1 MTFVRRASI
10 LSVSLVAGT
19 LLAAPAFAQALDSG
33 TGDAAAKNQ
42 RSTVGVGM
50 QTGSGGPGYRYGWAP
65 AGGFYGEPVYSGRS
79 VVVTPYGYMVP
90 VEPE

>member
-1 MTFVRRASI
+1 MTSVRRASI
-10 LSVSLVAGT
+10 LSASLVAGT
-19 LLAAPAFAQALDSG
+19 LLAMPAFAQALDNG

-65 AGGFYGEPVYSGRS
+65 GGGFYGEPMYTGRS

>member
-1 MTFVRRASI
+1 MSIVRRASI
-10 LSVSLVAGT
+10 LSASLVAGT
-19 LLAAPAFAQALDSG
+19 LLSVPAFAQAAGNG
-33 TGDAAAKNQ
+33 TGDAAAQNQ
-42 RSTVGVGM
+42 RSTVGIGM

-65 AGGFYGEPVYSGRS
+65 GGGYYGDPIYSGRS

>member
-10 LSVSLVAGT
+10 LSASFIAAT
-19 LLAAPAFAQALDSG
+19 LLAAPAFAQALDNG

-42 RSTVGVGM
+42 RSTVGVGI

-65 AGGFYGEPVYSGRS
+65 GGGFYGEPMYSGRS